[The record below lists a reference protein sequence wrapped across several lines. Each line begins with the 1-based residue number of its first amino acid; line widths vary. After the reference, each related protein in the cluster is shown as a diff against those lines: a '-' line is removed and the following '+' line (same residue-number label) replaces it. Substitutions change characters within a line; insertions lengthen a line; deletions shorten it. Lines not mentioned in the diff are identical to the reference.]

1 MKFHLLV
8 AACAALFLTSVAG
21 TSHAEDQPQGVLVY
35 YGTAQF
41 VGGGGVVVGPFS
53 NGDVCNDALD
63 QAIADKVEQFGYVV
77 DSVSPCWPRWSF
89 KDSLPAVEAAPGD
102 FTLYVG
108 ATLPGESLAVTRM
121 LLKEVRDARA
131 AYRAAEYEAVLTAI
145 YRAAIQDDGTGGR
158 GSSRTLKP
166 RR

>member
-1 MKFHLLV
+1 MKTFLSLSLLS
-8 AACAALFLTSVAG
+8 ALLFAG
-21 TSHAEDQPQGVLVY
+21 TSGSARAEDQPQGVLVY

-108 ATLPGESLAVTRM
+108 ASLPGESLAVTRM
-121 LLKEVRDARA
+121 LLKEVRAARA
-131 AYRAAEYEAVLTAI
+131 AYRAAEYEAVLTEI